1 LGLGGWRG
9 VGHVLA
15 MSRTAIAVPVGII
28 GFLLYIGLVVALADH
43 VLALHWLVQVPYFL
57 VAGIV
62 WVFPAQWLMYWAA
75 GKR

>member
-1 LGLGGWRG
+1 
-9 VGHVLA
+9 

-43 VLALHWLVQVPYFL
+43 VLVLHWGLQVPYFM

-62 WVFPAQWLMYWAA
+62 WVFPIQWLMYWAA